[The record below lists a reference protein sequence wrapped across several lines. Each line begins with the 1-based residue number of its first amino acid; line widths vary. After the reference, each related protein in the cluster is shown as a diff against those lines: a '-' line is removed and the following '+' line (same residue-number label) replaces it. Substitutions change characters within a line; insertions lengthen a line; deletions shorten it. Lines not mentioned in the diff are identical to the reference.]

1 MDGASVHKSVET
13 RNYLANLG
21 LKIIITAPYG
31 YKVSPVELLWV
42 SIASLNNYSR
52 LLANLLT

>member
-31 YKVSPVELLWV
+31 K
-42 SIASLNNYSR
+42 YSFF
-52 LLANLLT
+52 